1 VVSKRVLIVEDEG
14 LLRRTLAS
22 AFRDAGFTAFGAGS
36 AEEAEEFLFPEVSV
50 DLVVLDNRLPRTDGV
65 SLLRRLRQGP
75 SGCPVILMTAFDKT
89 ETRKAAEEWA
99 NGYVVKPFDLSRMI
113 GEVRRVLGNGQT
125 SRESV
130 IPRPCEAV
138 DPVHES
144 PRR

>member
-1 VVSKRVLIVEDEG
+1 MSKHVLIVEDEA

-22 AFRDAGFTAFGAGS
+22 AFRDVGWEAIGAGS
-36 AEEAEEFLFPEVSV
+36 AEEAEEFLFPEVGV
-50 DLVVLDNRLPRTDGV
+50 DLLVLDNRLPRADGV

-75 SGCPVILMTAFDKT
+75 SGCPVILMTAFDKP

-113 GEVRRVLGNGQT
+113 GEVRRLLGNGPFD
-125 SRESV
+125 RENMS
-130 IPRPCEAV
+130 PRPCEAA